1 MRSTRKVSSSCTRK
15 KSKKTSNSL
24 VAELTSR
31 KNPSGLTLQ
40 GLFIL
45 LLQKEL
51 LWRQPLCLWFK
62 FQVSRQKISPL
73 WMFWTWNQ
81 NIQLDKECQ
90 VALFSLS
97 DKQALADERT
107 SMAIELHA
115 ESHKNYMHYKIISK
129 MGDLE
134 IAKQWFQ
141 LMAEEASGKE
151 VPHWVTRS

>member
-1 MRSTRKVSSSCTRK
+1 
-15 KSKKTSNSL
+15 
-24 VAELTSR
+24 
-31 KNPSGLTLQ
+31 
-40 GLFIL
+40 
-45 LLQKEL
+45 
-51 LWRQPLCLWFK
+51 
-62 FQVSRQKISPL
+62 
-73 WMFWTWNQ
+73 
-81 NIQLDKECQ
+81 LDKECQ

-151 VPHWVTRS
+151 VPH